1 MAVASVETTVAETV
15 YQEIRR
21 RILEGRIAPG
31 TRVSIRSLAQSL
43 EVSTMP
49 TREALKRLHFEG
61 LVEFDRRAV
70 TVTSLNAEEIRQLFA
85 IRLNLELLATEWA
98 MARLDDEGRVTLRKI
113 LDQLGDPAIAADDW
127 RELNREF
134 HQTFYDHAQSRYLNE
149 LIHNIWD
156 RIQPYMAIYAS
167 LVHNF
172 DIARSQHEHIYQ
184 LMIDGRLDELLD
196 ATTEHLQH
204 TADSI
209 VAALGASLS
218 EDKDNDVNHEE
229 LTVDAFH
236 RMIERGDITSSELTG
251 WYLDR
256 IEDLDSIDNPSGLQL
271 NSVVTVNNAAMQE
284 AARLDELF
292 AKTGHLVGPLHGV
305 PVLIKDQGETR
316 GIATSF
322 GSEVFADY
330 VPERDAVIVARLRDA
345 GAVVLGKTA
354 MCDFAAGW
362 FSFSSRTD
370 HTKNPY
376 DLDRETGGSSAG
388 TAAAVTA
395 NLCLVGIGEDTGGSI
410 RLPSSFTNLFGLRV
424 TTGLI
429 PRTGFSPLL
438 HFQDTP
444 GPMARTVGDL
454 AAVLDVVV
462 GHDSSD
468 SYTGVAASNA
478 DVGNYVAALSDVTA
492 DTLQSFRFG
501 VLKDA
506 FGEGEDQELANDVV
520 RSAIERLAAAGAAV
534 VEGLELGDLSTWIEQ
549 TSLYTVRSKKDLND
563 FFAQRPTAPARSV
576 EEIVTA
582 GRFHPLTD
590 LLNEIAVAPDDPDD
604 EPAYLRGRLRQEE
617 WRRTLV
623 SIMAVA
629 DVDFLVYPTVQVPAP
644 TRADLAAKRWTALD
658 FPTNTVIASQ
668 TSLPAINVP
677 AGFTESGLPV
687 GMEVLG
693 RPMTERALLRF
704 ARGWELAASPRRR
717 PPLTTRVEV

>member
-1 MAVASVETTVAETV
+1 MAADSTETTVAETV
-15 YQEIRR
+15 YQEVRR
-21 RILEGRIAPG
+21 RILKGRIAPG

-43 EVSTMP
+43 DVSTMP

-61 LVEFDRRAV
+61 LVEFDRRSV

-85 IRLNLELLATEWA
+85 IRLNLELLATRWA
-98 MARLDDEGRVTLRKI
+98 MTRLDDEGAATLRKQ
-113 LDQLGDPAIAADDW
+113 LDQLADPAIGADDW

-134 HQTFYDHAQSRYLNE
+134 HQTFYEHAQSRYLIE

-167 LVHNF
+167 VGHNF
-172 DIARSQHEHIYQ
+172 DIARSQHEHMYR
-184 LMIDGRLDELLD
+184 LMVEGRLDELLD

-209 VAALGASLS
+209 VAVLGAPRGQ
-218 EDKDNDVNHEE
+218 DKDTNVNHEE

-236 RMIERGDITSSELTG
+236 HMVECGEITSAELTG

-256 IEDLDSIDNPSGLQL
+256 IEDLDSNDNPVGLQI
-271 NSVVTVNNAAMQE
+271 NSVVTVNHTAMQD
-284 AARLDELF
+284 AARLDERF
-292 AKTGHLVGPLHGV
+292 AKTGKLVGPLHGV
-305 PVLIKDQGETR
+305 PILIKDQGETR

-322 GSEVFADY
+322 GSEAFADY
-330 VPERDAVIVARLRDA
+330 VPDRDAVVVQRLRDA
-345 GAVVLGKTA
+345 GAVILGKTT

-362 FSFSSRTD
+362 FSFSSRTGY
-370 HTKNPY
+370 TKNPY

-454 AAVLDVVV
+454 AATLDVVT
-462 GHDSSD
+462 GYDPSD
-468 SYTGVAASNA
+468 SYTAVTASNT
-478 DVGNYVAALSDVTA
+478 DTGNYVVALTDVTA
-492 DTLQSFRFG
+492 ETLGTFRIG
-501 VLKDA
+501 VLTDA
-506 FGEGEDQELANDVV
+506 FGEGEEQEFTNAVV
-520 RSAIERLAAAGAAV
+520 RSAIERIAGYGTPIV
-534 VEGLELGDLSTWIEQ
+534 DGLHLGDLAMWVEQ

-563 FFAQRPTAPARSV
+563 FFAQLSTPPVRSV
-576 EEIVTA
+576 EEIVAA

-590 LLNEIAVAPDDPDD
+590 LLNEIAAAPDNPDD
-604 EPAYLRGRLRQEE
+604 DPGYLRGRLRQEE

-623 SIMAVA
+623 SMMASA

-644 TRADLAAKRWTALD
+644 SRDDLAAKRWTALD

-668 TSLPAINVP
+668 TSLPAISIPV
-677 AGFTESGLPV
+677 GFTDSGLPV

-693 RPMTERALLRF
+693 RPSTLR
-704 ARGWELAASPRRR
+704 
-717 PPLTTRVEV
+717 